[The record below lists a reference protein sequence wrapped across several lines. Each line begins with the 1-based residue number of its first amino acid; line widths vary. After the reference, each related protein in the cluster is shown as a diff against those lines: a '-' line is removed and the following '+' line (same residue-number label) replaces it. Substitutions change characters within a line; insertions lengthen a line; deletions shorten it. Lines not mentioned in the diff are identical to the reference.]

1 MAIERE
7 TAKRILFFAG
17 LFLLIVILIR
27 KSTDPDLYIEKIHK
41 SYKGV
46 IVKKYFLKST
56 HLLIRTTD
64 GENVDIAAIGG
75 DLLKQSAVGD
85 TIEKIPNDNFVL
97 LTKNGVK
104 LKLIYVYIPYMV
116 RQDSRWPIEWK
127 DKWRESR

>member
-1 MAIERE
+1 MTIDKNTIR
-7 TAKRILFFAG
+7 RIAFFAG
-17 LFLLIVILIR
+17 LSLLIVILVHRI
-27 KSTDPDLYIEKIHK
+27 TDPDLYIEKIRK

-56 HLLIRTTD
+56 HLRIRTTD
-64 GENVDIAAIGG
+64 SENIDIAAIGG

-85 TIEKIPNDNFVL
+85 TIEKIPDDNVVL

-104 LKLIYVYIPYMV
+104 LKLIYVYIPDMI

-127 DKWRESR
+127 DKWRESP